1 MDEREIFAL
10 IKNNIKLPDNS
21 EIIEFKTNNQ
31 DVALQI
37 VTRQIQS
44 SLLQFVIEGH
54 ILNKFGVIADYFD
67 EDEEYI
73 VNVNIMFSLLYDLS
87 YINNG
92 NEYELEDFDVEHYN
106 YESLRVTENLADY
119 IKSDEL
125 LTYLY
130 EQGPDLGIDEDLYKE
145 FKEEH
150 LPTISQT
157 IEV

>member
-1 MDEREIFAL
+1 MNEREIFTL
-10 IKNNIKLPDNS
+10 IRNNIKLPDNS
-21 EIIEFKTNNQ
+21 EISEFKTNNK

-37 VTRQIQS
+37 ITRQIQS
-44 SLLQFVIEGH
+44 PLLQFVIEGQ
-54 ILNKFGVIADYFD
+54 ILNKFSVIADYFN

-92 NEYELEDFDVEHYN
+92 NEYELEDFDVEHYH
-106 YESLRVTENLADY
+106 YESLRVTEDLADY
-119 IKSDEL
+119 IKSEGL

-130 EQGPDLGIDEDLYKE
+130 EQGPDLGIDEDLYQE

-150 LPTISQT
+150 LPVISKM
-157 IEV
+157 IEI